1 MEVIQ
6 ILKENLN
13 DQNKFLK
20 EHNIVFRKYSK
31 ESSMILKIKGR
42 DNDNEK
48 ENKKVY
54 GTNFIVKNPNIIKD
68 KLNLSEK

>member
-42 DNDNEK
+42 DNDNERLK
-48 ENKKVY
+48 R
-54 GTNFIVKNPNIIKD
+54 
-68 KLNLSEK
+68 